1 MKINLWQLNT
11 LSREVFV
18 HMIGSIFEHSPWVAD
33 KAWERRPFH
42 SCLELHESMMQ
53 AVRDAEPAQV
63 LGLIRAHPDLA
74 TRLNISEFS
83 TLEQKGVGL
92 DQLSPEEFKQFSN
105 LNREYVEKFDFP
117 FVYAVRGKTKAD
129 ILSAM
134 KVRMNHTLLEER
146 QQALVEIGKITAFR
160 IQDIIEE

>member
-18 HMIGSIFEHSPWVAD
+18 HRMGGIFEHSPWVAD

-42 SCLELHESMMQ
+42 SCQELHESMML
-53 AVRDAEPAQV
+53 AVKEAAPEQV
-63 LGLIRAHPDLA
+63 LSLIRAHPDLA
-74 TRLNISEFS
+74 TRLDISELS
-83 TLEQKGVGL
+83 TMEQKGVGL

-105 LNREYVEKFDFP
+105 LNREYVEKFEFP

-129 ILSAM
+129 ILNAM
-134 KVRMNHTLLEER
+134 QIRMNHTSFEER

-160 IQDIIEE
+160 IQDLIEE